1 MNNIVL
7 RTPRLD
13 EAETLAAL
21 GRETFVETFGHIYS
35 SDNLSKFLNTSFGP
49 GVQAAQ
55 LKDPNYAIQVAVQDS
70 IFVGFIKVG
79 ANSLPFAAPERATG
93 ELKQLY
99 MRKSCHGQ
107 GIAPLLMDWGMDWL
121 RSHGYLDVLLSV
133 YSVNPR
139 AQRFY
144 QRYGFLKLADH
155 FFMVGDH
162 RDEEYIFH
170 AQLDRVLSPS
180 NASKLINPATDK

>member
-1 MNNIVL
+1 MDNFVL

-21 GRETFVETFGHIYS
+21 ARETFVESFGHLYS
-35 SDNLSKFLNTSFGP
+35 SDNLAKFLNTSFGP
-49 GVQAAQ
+49 GVQATQ
-55 LKDPNYAIQVAVQDS
+55 LKDADYAFQVAVQDGV
-70 IFVGFIKVG
+70 FLGFIKVG
-79 ANSLPFAAPERATG
+79 TNSLPFAAPGRATG

-107 GIAPLLMDWGMDWL
+107 GIAPLLMEWGMNWL
-121 RSHGYLDVLLSV
+121 RSRGNVDVLLSV

-144 QRYGFLKLADH
+144 HRYGFSKLADH
-155 FFMVGDH
+155 FFMVGEH
-162 RDEEYIFH
+162 RDAEYIFH
-170 AQLDRVLSPS
+170 ATLDGVLRHSHT
-180 NASKLINPATDK
+180 SKLEVQPATR